1 MEVIKYLS
9 FRALVFLA
17 LLVSLSNC
25 KSDSKDQQGD
35 KKEILTGDTDLDF
48 FTAKIQEN
56 GLDPELRYQRA
67 SVLYDR
73 GKYSEAIE
81 DLRVAITIDSLE
93 PRYYHL
99 LSDVFLDDNNS
110 NKALQTLKVASQLF
124 PERIP
129 TLLKLSEMHYII
141 KQYQESMGVLNNIV
155 RLDPR
160 NAEAYFMLGL
170 NFRSLG
176 ESMRAKNALQTATE
190 FDAKLIDAWLV
201 LAEMLVDEGNPKA
214 EEYLKTAL
222 LIDPEN
228 INTLHSMA
236 YFKQNH
242 DQVDEAL
249 ELYRKINE
257 IDRNYADA
265 YLNAGIL
272 RLERNELDLA
282 LEQFNILVGLEPT
295 NPVAHY
301 YKGYTHY
308 LSGQT
313 DIAKLS
319 IQNAINLNSDYTK
332 AKEFLE
338 EIKRN

>member
-1 MEVIKYLS
+1 MEVIRYLS
-9 FRALVFLA
+9 FRIMFFLFLICLVI
-17 LLVSLSNC
+17 SC
-25 KSDSKDQQGD
+25 KTDSKCEETY
-35 KKEILTGDTDLDF
+35 KNEVFSGDTDLDF

-56 GLDPELRYQRA
+56 GLDPELRFKRA

-110 NKALQTLKVASQLF
+110 NKAVQTLKVASQLF

-141 KQYQESMGVLNNIV
+141 KQYQESIGVLNNIV

-201 LAEMLVDEGNPKA
+201 LAEMLVDEGNPGA

-222 LIDPEN
+222 LIDPKN

-249 ELYRKINE
+249 ELYREINE
-257 IDRNYADA
+257 IDKNYADA

-272 RLERNELDLA
+272 RLERNEIDQA
-282 LEQFNILVGLEPT
+282 LEQFNIFVGLEPT
-295 NPVAHY
+295 NAMAHY
-301 YKGYTHY
+301 YKGYTNY
-308 LSGQT
+308 LLGEK

-319 IQNAINLNSDYTK
+319 IQNAIKLKSDYTK
-332 AKEFLE
+332 AKEVLQKIE
-338 EIKRN
+338 NR